1 MIDVRAPKSA
11 IGKISALDVLLF
23 ALSFIC
29 GLLFALCYRADAQQQ
44 VNVPRI
50 GFLIPG
56 TEAAFSVRTDA
67 IRQGL
72 RDLGYVEGK
81 NLVIEYRYNDGN
93 VGRLPELAA
102 ELARLKVE
110 VIFAVGTDAAQ
121 AAKSATKNIPIVATA
136 ADPVGTKLVASLAQP
151 GGNITGLSILS
162 PELSGKRLEL
172 LKEAVPK
179 ISRIAVMLNSTTPN
193 TQIDLKE
200 TEAAAR
206 SLRVQLHFMEVRRPD
221 EIDGAFSATT
231 KAGVGAFVVL
241 TDPMLLG
248 NRTQIVNL
256 AAKSKLPAMYY
267 DSAFIDVGGLM
278 SYGASIADIFHRAA
292 TYVDKILKGTKPAD
306 LPVEQPKKFEFII
319 NLKAAKQIGLTIPPN
334 VLAREDRVIR

>member
-121 AAKSATKNIPIVATA
+121 AAKSATKNIPIVVDRRRSRWDQARC
-136 ADPVGTKLVASLAQP
+136 QP
-151 GGNITGLSILS
+151 GAARRKHHWALH
-162 PELSGKRLEL
+162 PQSGALRQTARATQGGGSQDFSHRSDAKLDYSEYPDRLERDRGGGAII
-172 LKEAVPK
+172 EG
-179 ISRIAVMLNSTTPN
+179 
-193 TQIDLKE
+193 
-200 TEAAAR
+200 AA
-206 SLRVQLHFMEVRRPD
+206 SFH
-221 EIDGAFSATT
+221 G
-231 KAGVGAFVVL
+231 
-241 TDPMLLG
+241 
-248 NRTQIVNL
+248 
-256 AAKSKLPAMYY
+256 
-267 DSAFIDVGGLM
+267 
-278 SYGASIADIFHRAA
+278 GASSRRDRRRLLCDDKSRRWRVCRADGPDVVGVTER
-292 TYVDKILKGTKPAD
+292 
-306 LPVEQPKKFEFII
+306 
-319 NLKAAKQIGLTIPPN
+319 
-334 VLAREDRVIR
+334 RS

>member
-11 IGKISALDVLLF
+11 IGNISALDVLLF

-29 GLLFALCYRADAQQQ
+29 SLLFALCYRADAQQQ

-121 AAKSATKNIPIVATA
+121 AAKSVTKTIPIVATA
-136 ADPVGTKLVASLAQP
+136 ADPVGTKLVASQAETSLGSPSSVRSSPANGSSYSRRRFPRFLASQ
-151 GGNITGLSILS
+151 
-162 PELSGKRLEL
+162 
-172 LKEAVPK
+172 
-179 ISRIAVMLNSTTPN
+179 
-193 TQIDLKE
+193 
-200 TEAAAR
+200 
-206 SLRVQLHFMEVRRPD
+206 
-221 EIDGAFSATT
+221 
-231 KAGVGAFVVL
+231 
-241 TDPMLLG
+241 
-248 NRTQIVNL
+248 
-256 AAKSKLPAMYY
+256 
-267 DSAFIDVGGLM
+267 
-278 SYGASIADIFHRAA
+278 
-292 TYVDKILKGTKPAD
+292 
-306 LPVEQPKKFEFII
+306 
-319 NLKAAKQIGLTIPPN
+319 
-334 VLAREDRVIR
+334 